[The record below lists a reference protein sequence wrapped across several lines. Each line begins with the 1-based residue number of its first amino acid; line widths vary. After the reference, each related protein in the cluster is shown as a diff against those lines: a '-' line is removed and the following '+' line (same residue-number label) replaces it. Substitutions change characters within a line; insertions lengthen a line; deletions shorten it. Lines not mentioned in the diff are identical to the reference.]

1 MADRRG
7 WPCHRPD
14 NAKLECACEGRTI
27 SRRRRHRSRTP
38 RSPSRR
44 SRSPTSRNRRSP
56 NPTSPSPRSRRGW
69 RRARARNRSP
79 VPRSPSP
86 SPRSRNR
93 TNRSPTNRT
102 RTSRNRRSRTRTSRT
117 RRTRSPDRSW
127 RTPSRT
133 NPSPMSPNRTSPTRA
148 RSSTTPIQ
156 RSPSPTSRIRR
167 SPIPRS
173 PTRGLSSTGS
183 GCARGGG
190 RSSPRAWP
198 GGARHGR
205 APAACPRSA
214 PALAR
219 APARGRRPGGGAGR
233 LGGGG
238 VGVLSTRT
246 IGARRGGGSGPP
258 RGTIAGPAT
267 AVVVASTAT
276 APALA
281 VKAPAPAPATSSAI
295 RSAVGAPAPVAPG
308 GRRPRGERQR
318 HDRGRRG
325 AQRQPRPVDELADR
339 AFGDAQLARH
349 LVLAAALDRDPQQ
362 RLALALRQG
371 REARQRLPHDRAALH
386 LLLGR
391 RPAAQRVLEL
401 RVVVAGDAQLVQRG
415 VVDDPVQPRAQ
426 VAHLIAA
433 LECAP
438 GGQVRL
444 LARVLGARLGQIPA
458 GGAQQHAAVA
468 LDDRLERPL
477 VPGARKYDQPLVG
490 LGAQQDGGRRRK
502 WHAPATREC
511 RRALRRKTEGGSGVL
526 GQEFQS

>member
-1 MADRRG
+1 MATG
-7 WPCHRPD
+7 
-14 NAKLECACEGRTI
+14 
-27 SRRRRHRSRTP
+27 S
-38 RSPSRR
+38 
-44 SRSPTSRNRRSP
+44 
-56 NPTSPSPRSRRGW
+56 
-69 RRARARNRSP
+69 RARNRSP
-79 VPRSPSP
+79 VRRSPSP

-93 TNRSPTNRT
+93 TNRTPTNRT

-127 RTPSRT
+127 RTPSRR

-173 PTRGLSSTGS
+173 PTRGLSSTRS
-183 GCARGGG
+183 GVRARGRAELVSRLARRRSARARAG
-190 RSSPRAWP
+190 RLPSL
-198 GGARHGR
+198 
-205 APAACPRSA
+205 A

-219 APARGRRPGGGAGR
+219 APSARSAAGRRRGAARRRWSRRALDAHDRRPAWWRVGPSEGHDRGPSHRGRGRQHRDRAG
-233 LGGGG
+233 LG
-238 VGVLSTRT
+238 RE
-246 IGARRGGGSGPP
+246 GARTRAGDELRDPLRGRCARP
-258 RGTIAGPAT
+258 RRA
-267 AVVVASTAT
+267 
-276 APALA
+276 
-281 VKAPAPAPATSSAI
+281 
-295 RSAVGAPAPVAPG
+295 G

-349 LVLAAALDRDPQQ
+349 LVLAAALDRNPQQ

-386 LLLGR
+386 LLLER
-391 RPAAQRVLEL
+391 RSAAQRLLEL

-511 RRALRRKTEGGSGVL
+511 RAGVTQKNRRGSGVL